1 MTRLLLV
8 FLCLVALSVGAFAQ
22 RPGDVVATSRSRTIR
37 VSDLSPATVAAVA
50 DAPTKRI
57 ALRQLLFDRF
67 IYERLLLLE
76 SKAMRVAVEKI
87 ESAETARIPNPTPEE
102 IKSVYE
108 ANRERL
114 GDVTLAQA
122 RTQIIAFL
130 RSEREQQALDR
141 LASRLRLK
149 YKYRQGK
156 NVNASPLAATD
167 TVAMLAGK
175 PVAAEEFDKYARVE
189 LHEYDASLAD
199 RILFDLE
206 RTLLGFL
213 IADEAAAEK
222 LEPGALIAR
231 EVTNNLKEFSDEETA
246 ALEEAFAAR
255 LKTKYEAKIL
265 FTPPP
270 QLIQDI
276 SADDDPSIGPPKA
289 PITVVMFS
297 DFQCSACRSTHPILK
312 KIMAEFP
319 GKIRFVVRD
328 YPLENIHENALAAA
342 AAANAA
348 HAQGKFFEYIELLY
362 TNQEALDA
370 KSLVTYANQI
380 GLDLKKFELDSKAAS
395 VAVEIKKDRADGRS
409 YGVDATPTIFVNGI
423 KVRDISARGIRFAL
437 SSALAK

>member
-8 FLCLVALSVGAFAQ
+8 FLCLVAISLNAIGQ
-22 RPGDVVATSRSRTIR
+22 RPSDVVATSKGHTIR
-37 VSDLSPATVAAVA
+37 VSDLSPETVAAVA

-57 ALRQLLFDRF
+57 ALRQSLFDRF
-67 IYERLLLLE
+67 IYERLLSLE
-76 SKAMRVAVEKI
+76 SKAMRVSVEKI
-87 ESAETARIPNPTPEE
+87 EFAETARIPNPTTAE

-114 GDVTLAQA
+114 GDVTMAQA
-122 RTQIIAFL
+122 RTQLIAFL
-130 RSEREQQALDR
+130 RGEREQQALDR

-149 YKYRQGK
+149 HKYGQGK

-167 TVAMLAGK
+167 TIATLAGK
-175 PVAAEEFDKYARVE
+175 PVAAGEFEKYARVE
-189 LHEYDASLAD
+189 LREFDASLAD
-199 RILFDLE
+199 RILFDLK
-206 RTLLGFL
+206 RTLLGLL
-213 IADEAAAEK
+213 IADEAVAEK
-222 LEPGALIAR
+222 LEPGTLIAR
-231 EVTNNLKEFSDEETA
+231 EVTNKLKDFSDEETA
-246 ALEEAFAAR
+246 DLEEAFAAR
-255 LKTKYEAKIL
+255 LKAKYQAKIL

-270 QLIQDI
+270 PLIQDI
-276 SADDDPSIGPPKA
+276 SADDDPSIGPTDA

-312 KIMAEFP
+312 NVMAEFP

-328 YPLENIHENALAAA
+328 FPLENIHENALAAA

-362 TNQEALDA
+362 ANQEALDA
-370 KSLVTYANQI
+370 KSLDTYATQI
-380 GLDLKKFELDSKAAS
+380 GLNVKKFELDSKAAS
-395 VAVEIKKDRADGRS
+395 VAVEIKKDRVAGRS

-423 KVRDISARGIRFAL
+423 KVRDISARGIRSAL